1 MSTNCKVLNSIVTLL
16 HYLLWHVMMVTRC
29 HGVHVILAPC
39 SWWHI
44 WQLLGSVFVHVQ
56 YAFNI
61 CVLEC
66 YYFRNK
72 VLFADICGS
81 QDNYVHQLAFSV
93 CMYVYVT
100 NAHLC
105 VEWMWRYTQVYKWVG
120 SIHQREYL
128 SHLCVSR
135 VCVLVL
141 WARSTQSYLCENGSE
156 VPLISDWQL
165 LLMLDKESVSIRARD
180 NEGYCVML

>member
-1 MSTNCKVLNSIVTLL
+1 M
-16 HYLLWHVMMVTRC
+16 
-29 HGVHVILAPC
+29 
-39 SWWHI
+39 
-44 WQLLGSVFVHVQ
+44 FVHVQ

-105 VEWMWRYTQVYKWVG
+105 VKWMWRYTQVYKWVG
-120 SIHQREYL
+120 SIHQREHL
-128 SHLCVSR
+128 SYLCVPR

-141 WARSTQSYLCENGSE
+141 
-156 VPLISDWQL
+156 
-165 LLMLDKESVSIRARD
+165 
-180 NEGYCVML
+180 